1 MPPLYETTLKCYFF
15 LYPHF
20 GHTPS
25 LFKVTPHN
33 GQRSILFFVSNSAEP
48 ALVNRNQS
56 RAESW
61 LREFLYSFLL
71 LAYLSYIVI

>member
-48 ALVNRNQS
+48 AFTPLVKVILATYWRN
-56 RAESW
+56 
-61 LREFLYSFLL
+61 
-71 LAYLSYIVI
+71 

>member
-48 ALVNRNQS
+48 AFTPLVKVILAIFNFS
-56 RAESW
+56 FRAC
-61 LREFLYSFLL
+61 LNF
-71 LAYLSYIVI
+71 I